1 MSTYFADLA
10 ANGDRH
16 IFWLVLADKCRELRG
31 QLIIQCLLFRD
42 GWFIDVY
49 RRGCIYID
57 IIKTGS
63 DRFDRQKA
71 YSLQFPLRVCGI
83 FLRRD
88 LEMIALYEHRAAKSL
103 GHSSRKD
110 VGRIFR
116 WSLRCVCHFRTRK
129 FKDERAS
136 IDLLRSAEHG
146 TCRVIG

>member
-1 MSTYFADLA
+1 MGGAGLNADLAQAGFAGRKFLQLGIIAIHIGAQFRFVGVMSTYFADLA

-42 GWFIDVY
+42 GWFMDVY
-49 RRGCIYID
+49 NRGWIYID

-103 GHSSRKD
+103 
-110 VGRIFR
+110 
-116 WSLRCVCHFRTRK
+116 
-129 FKDERAS
+129 A
-136 IDLLRSAEHG
+136 
-146 TCRVIG
+146 